1 MGRSNTTVTIPH
13 KLTKGKEL
21 VVLTRE
27 EYEKILNHNEKVA
40 EVLKI
45 IAEGEEAYREK
56 RTIAASSLEEAL
68 KIYER
73 I

>member
-1 MGRSNTTVTIPH
+1 MGRSNTIVTIPQ